1 MLLPAWNDYDPVL
14 HAFLACGEVKT
25 AEALREL
32 RPGATVAI
40 DIETPGVSDPFTIK
54 CVTAAWH
61 IEGGMVQ
68 SVILDPLRNSH
79 DRFAVRSIMERAGEL
94 VLHNSSFDIPGLV
107 ATGLM
112 KLPEIAKVSDTIV
125 YARMAYPDTLVKKD
139 LASLSTRLLRMGELA
154 GGMDRA
160 FAAAGYKSR
169 AQGFASMDID
179 SPIYRFGAMA
189 DTVCT
194 LRLLDLIREEAVARL
209 LNHPFDKYGHTT
221 GEDAKAEV
229 EKQQQV
235 NRIMLRRSAKG
246 LAVDMEY
253 LDAFRERVAGE
264 CERAEALLSG
274 SGVRPGN
281 GNDLMAAIDR
291 MGDLPLGW
299 PRTPTG
305 RLKSDKA
312 NLEALEH
319 PLAQAHRAVAHS
331 SKVLGYLEKV
341 VARSRYTGRLHPQV
355 NVLGAS
361 ATGRMAYGEPE
372 LQQFPEEARPII
384 VCDGQG
390 LTSLDWSQ
398 IEPVTLANMAH
409 DTGFLAPFEGGAD
422 LYEPIQRAAGIERK
436 TAKVVLLATMYGQG
450 EAKLARTI
458 GQSPEAASQI
468 KRQMLAAMPESAKL
482 MGKISQVAAT
492 YGIVIT
498 VGGRILTVPQFDGEY
513 VAYRGVN
520 YTVQGSAYDILA
532 ETILE
537 AERRGLGQYIQLAM
551 HDELVVDTPAAA
563 EIEEIMRTPPKS
575 LIRWAE
581 RVPVLR
587 TDRADLGHT
596 WLAA

>member
-1 MLLPAWNDYDPVL
+1 MILPDWNDYFPAL

-68 SVILDPLRNSH
+68 SVILDPLRNSA
-79 DRFAVRSIMERAGEL
+79 DRYAVRSIMERAGVL
-94 VLHNSSFDIPGLV
+94 VLHNSSFDVPGLV
-107 ATGLM
+107 ATQLM
-112 KLPEIAKVSDTIV
+112 TEAEIAKVADTIV
-125 YARMAYPDTLVKKD
+125 YARMAYPDTLMKK
-139 LASLSTRLLRMGELA
+139 SLEALSVRLLRVEEMS

-194 LRLLDLIREEAVARL
+194 LRLLDEIREEAVNRL
-209 LNHPFDKYGHTT
+209 LNHPFDKYGIT
-221 GEDAKAEV
+221 DPAEAIV
-229 EKQQQV
+229 TAEEQQEV
-235 NRIMLRRSAKG
+235 NRVMLRRSARG
-246 LAVDMEY
+246 LAVNLEY
-253 LDAFRERVAGE
+253 LDSYREQVEGGVM
-264 CERAEALLSG
+264 RAEALLSG

-281 GNDLMAAIDR
+281 GNDLMAAIDK
-291 MGDLPLGW
+291 MGDLPGNW

-305 RLKSDKA
+305 RLKADKA
-312 NLEALEH
+312 NLEKLAH
-319 PLAQAHRAVAHS
+319 PLADAHREVAHGN
-331 SKVLGYLEKV
+331 KVIGYLEKV
-341 VARSRYTGRLHPQV
+341 VARSRFTGRLHPQV

-409 DTGFLAPFEGGAD
+409 DIGFLAPFEAGAD

-468 KRQMLAAMPESAKL
+468 KRQMLAAMSESAKL

-513 VAYRGVN
+513 AAYKGVN

-532 ETILE
+532 WTILE
-537 AERRGLGQYIQLAM
+537 AERRGLGQHIQLAM
-551 HDELVVDTPAAA
+551 HDELVVDTPVAA
-563 EIEEIMRTPPKS
+563 EIEEIMRTPPPA